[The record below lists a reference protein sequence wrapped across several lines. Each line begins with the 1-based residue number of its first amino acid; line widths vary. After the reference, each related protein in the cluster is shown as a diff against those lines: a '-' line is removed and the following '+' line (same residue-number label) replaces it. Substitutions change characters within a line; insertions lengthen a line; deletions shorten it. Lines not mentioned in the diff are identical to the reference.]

1 MDIGNLSV
9 SLEFVASGLEA
20 GVQAAQESLEGLQDT
35 VDRLDNTMA
44 SSGGNASRAIND
56 NAEVISSANGS
67 AALSFATL
75 SAAAGMA
82 FGKLMGAIGSGISAI
97 NEYKSAVTGLRS
109 VANYKNIGQ
118 AELSKGLDQLTD
130 KFFTVTEASRSLK
143 NLLSRGYSMDEAVA
157 TITRLK
163 DAAAFGRQANL
174 QFGEAVVSA
183 TEGIKNENSILV
195 DNAGVTKN
203 VAKMWEDYAKA
214 HNKSVTALTQSEKV
228 RAEING
234 IMQETVAQTGDL
246 AKMGDSL
253 AGTQA
258 DTAQSTKLLAES
270 FGEAMTPAVGFVET
284 IKSGLLKGMRDIINI
299 SPSLTAGVTA
309 SGLAFTGLFAAVKG
323 VQTINQLSESL
334 KLANNAVT
342 IFGRTFTMS
351 LSGVGAAAGAIGLIT
366 LALTF
371 LINKSEEAKRK
382 QEELQNSIKQSKD
395 NAKHI
400 KELADRYEE
409 LNSRANKSLADFDEM
424 QSIQQTLADSYGVTA
439 GAIDGLTGSYW
450 SLAEAANAAAQ
461 AQLKAAAGDSYN
473 LSANKLDEYK
483 SLARQMSGSYN
494 YDEDANKSWATMLSP
509 EVMGNSAE
517 VANLRAGWKNAVSSV
532 IDAVDAEMT
541 AGGVKIDANVARMG
555 RQAMLSW
562 AEAAIPQASE
572 VDDVTVAMKNIYTD
586 FVKNSN
592 MPEVYQEL
600 EGFKQKVLSGAEI
613 TDADVDKFVK
623 NGQEY
628 TNMANAVYKQMF
640 EETQNEGLAREAA
653 EKILT
658 PFYDEFSYIMR
669 DNENNIAFDKESFFN
684 LFSGAE
690 IPNGILDNLKNFQEL
705 VNKSRVSEILNQD
718 TEARKAS
725 IEKMQEEIT
734 KKKEVWEESQKLAN
748 DTKASLDFLQA
759 AEKEYDENAAWDKQS
774 DKFKEYMKTYQEET
788 EQSIDSID
796 ELNSTIG
803 ILGELNEDYAQKA
816 LNNYNDLMGSTE
828 VYSDVMT
835 ELKEQGKES
844 DGGTFLNET
853 ILDIEKANDT
863 VPKLTT
869 SLSELQGNIKETGKA
884 FDPATAS
891 AEECAAEYERLNEKL
906 TRLKG
911 EHTQVQN
918 ELGKIEGWKKVIDGA
933 KKGEKGAQAY
943 QKALKEMGLKSNT
956 SLKDATKYV
965 ENYANVVNAKAKR
978 VDSELQTTQG
988 EFENLA
994 SASNISAEVQVET
1007 GGAIGAISALIG
1019 IAEKA
1024 RKILSAL
1031 GLVKGTSGGGGGGG
1045 KKDSAYQ
1052 KALKEIEHGK
1062 KMDTVDLYGELAMLN
1077 RIRSTQKLSAEE
1089 QMDLAERIYAVK
1101 KAIHEKELQD
1111 AYDLIEYKKD
1121 MEQINT
1127 EQEIQMLEDMARKH
1141 WFTNKERMEYD
1152 RKLFEARKRLR
1163 EENEEKV
1170 SGMGEGIVQALHKQY
1185 EQMKETETKALNES
1199 KDAIQKWAD
1208 ERTKA
1213 IQSQIDALDR
1223 LKSREDE
1230 EAKDA
1235 KERRKIAKLEEQL
1248 NFEQDEYN
1256 RAQLQAQIEK
1266 AKEDRATR
1274 LRRKE
1279 IDDQKQALRDQINA
1293 VKDEKDEKFK
1303 DIEEQKKK
1311 IDEVYQKLM
1320 EQNSI
1325 EAEARRML
1333 LQKSQEEIVQFIGK
1347 FAPEYDALGRSLGKK
1362 WLDGFQSVAGNVG
1375 KYFDSFNK
1383 KLQSIQ
1389 EQLANQA
1396 LQLVDNFYKTRDENK
1411 TVGNTNTVNQTV
1423 NFNQPIE
1430 TPAEAATKIRRA
1442 AEDLVYV

>member
-44 SSGGNASRAIND
+44 SSGGNTSRAISD

-82 FGKLMGAIGSGISAI
+82 FGKIMGAIGSGISAI

-214 HNKSVTALTQSEKV
+214 HNKSITALTQSEKV
-228 RAEING
+228 QAEING

-409 LNSRANKSLADFDEM
+409 LNGKTNKSLADFDEM

-473 LSANKLDEYK
+473 LSANKLNAYK
-483 SLARQMSGSYN
+483 NNAAWEFFNTQKQGGDWNAFLKNNA
-494 YDEDANKSWATMLSP
+494 KVP
-509 EVMGNSAE
+509 ELKAE
-517 VANLRAGWKNAVSSV
+517 WKNAVSSV

-562 AEAAIPQASE
+562 AEAAIPQSSE

-592 MPEVYQEL
+592 MPEVYQEM
-600 EGFKQKVLSGAEI
+600 EGFKQKVLNGAEI

-658 PFYDEFSYIMR
+658 PFYDEFNNIMR
-669 DNENNIAFDKESFFN
+669 DEKGNIAFDKESFFD

-690 IPNGILDNLKNFQEL
+690 IPNNILDNFKKYQEL
-705 VNKSRVSEILNQD
+705 ANKSRVSEILSQD

-725 IEKMQEEIT
+725 IQAMQEEIT
-734 KKKEVWEESQKLAN
+734 KKREAWEKSQNLAN
-748 DTKASLDFLQA
+748 ETKASMDFLQA
-759 AEKEYDENAAWDKQS
+759 AEKEYDWEKTWDNQS

-788 EQSIDSID
+788 GQSIGSAK
-796 ELNSTIG
+796 EFGETIYH
-803 ILGELNEDYAQKA
+803 LDKA
-816 LNNYNDLMGSTE
+816 NTAYTETATGNYNSLMGTIADFGG
-828 VYSDVMT
+828 VIDG
-835 ELKEQGKES
+835 LKEGSEEKTEGEGFMSQ
-844 DGGTFLNET
+844 TV
-853 ILDIEKANDT
+853 LDIEKANDT

-869 SLSELQGNIKETGKA
+869 SLSELQGIIKETGKA

-906 TRLKG
+906 TRLKD

-918 ELGKIEGWKKVIDGA
+918 ELGKIEGWKNAIKGA
-933 KKGEKGAQAY
+933 KDGKKGAQAY

-965 ENYANVVNAKAKR
+965 ENYANSVIAKAKR
-978 VDSELQTTQG
+978 VDSDLQTTQG

-1045 KKDSAYQ
+1045 KKDSVYQ

-1111 AYDLIEYKKD
+1111 AYDLIEHKKD

-1170 SGMGEGIVQALHKQY
+1170 SGMGEGIVQALRKQY

-1213 IQSQIDALDR
+1213 IQSQIDALDK

-1279 IDDQKQALRDQINA
+1279 IDDQKQALRDQMNA